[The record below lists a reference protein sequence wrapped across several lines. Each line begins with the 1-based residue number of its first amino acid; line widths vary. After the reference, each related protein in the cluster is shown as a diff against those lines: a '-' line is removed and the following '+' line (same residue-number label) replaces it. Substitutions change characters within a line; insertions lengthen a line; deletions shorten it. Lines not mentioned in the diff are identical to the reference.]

1 MQTDAHSGGLSWVCA
16 EGWLGRS
23 GFWTLQ
29 VSERWTQEGGRR
41 WGISPSID
49 LCAQVFG
56 RAWLVWPLVM
66 RRRLE
71 LASCV
76 LRSDSR
82 GSFRRL
88 VVCHMCSDVFSLT
101 IDLDGLPTRALP
113 AAGHAHAARWYA
125 RLEMA
130 RGDRAVD
137 ALTGPTSSRCQSHID
152 RFQQGRRWCT
162 AGADEEWRR
171 AVIGVAAGGRRASED
186 LPAAGDVFQERA
198 RSWRR
203 GDLAVEGV

>member
-1 MQTDAHSGGLSWVCA
+1 M
-16 EGWLGRS
+16 GRS

-49 LCAQVFG
+49 LCAQVSG
-56 RAWLVWPLVM
+56 LAWLGCPLVM

-76 LRSDSR
+76 RRGDSR

-88 VVCHMCSDVFSLT
+88 VVCHMCSDVFSST

-113 AAGHAHAARWYA
+113 AAGHAHATRWYA
-125 RLEMA
+125 RLELA

-137 ALTGPTSSRCQSHID
+137 ALTGPTRSLPISHRQVSAGSALVHGRSR
-152 RFQQGRRWCT
+152 R
-162 AGADEEWRR
+162 
-171 AVIGVAAGGRRASED
+171 GVAAGCDWSGSGRGRRASED

-198 RSWRR
+198 RQKTAARR
-203 GDLAVEGV
+203 FGR